1 MSSPVKPRLFTFEFT
16 TLCLLIFLSYCN
28 ISVFYSLY
36 VYLDALRIPQS
47 WRGLLIGASSLAT
60 MAAYLF
66 ASPFLTTRNAPRTA
80 ALGILVLLGCGAAY
94 LAATA
99 PLALLAVRLAN
110 GLGVAL
116 VSAAAMT
123 LLVSVIPPARSGQ
136 AFGMYSVAMLLP
148 YSIVPPVFDWLS
160 PARLSYPQG
169 YAATALALAPALA
182 VVCVLGRRVRQREH
196 AARTDR
202 PRLRDMARNAARRP
216 VSQLLAVN
224 AMYYLSFA
232 ALFFLAKSLFE
243 SRGLSL
249 VGLFFSI
256 QTSCMLFLRVFA
268 NRIFD
273 IVPKIRLIRFC
284 YAVTGGTFLLLYFF
298 PGQAMAFAAAG
309 LLGLG
314 MGVGSPSL
322 NAFMYELSDPAYR
335 SLNANLMMLSL
346 QGGNCC
352 GPILGGAAVAA
363 WGYDGFLLVGAGACL
378 AGLAMAVGLGKG
390 RRERGEKDAS
400 GGRGG

>member
-1 MSSPVKPRLFTFEFT
+1 MSKSASPRLFSFEFT

-36 VYLDALRIPQS
+36 VYLEALGIPQS

-60 MAAYLF
+60 MAAYLV
-66 ASPFLTTRNAPRTA
+66 ASPFLTTRNAPRVA
-80 ALGILVLLGCGAAY
+80 ACGVAVLLGCGAAY
-94 LAATA
+94 LAAVS
-99 PLALLAVRLAN
+99 PPALLAVRLAN

-123 LLVSVIPPARSGQ
+123 LLVAVIPPARSGQ

-148 YSIVPPVFDWLS
+148 YSIVPPVFDWVS
-160 PARLSYPQG
+160 PLRLTYPQG
-169 YAATALALAPALA
+169 YAAMALTLAPALA
-182 VVCVLGRRVRQREH
+182 VVFVLGRRVRRQAPAGK
-196 AARTDR
+196 AAR
-202 PRLRDMARNAARRP
+202 PRLGDMARNAAKRP

-232 ALFFLAKSLFE
+232 ALFFLAKSLFQA
-243 SRGLSL
+243 RGLAH

-256 QTSCMLFLRVFA
+256 QTACMLLLRIFA

-273 IVPKIRLIRFC
+273 VVPKIRLIRFC
-284 YAVTGGTFLLLYFF
+284 YAVTGGTFLLLFFF
-298 PGQAMAFAAAG
+298 PGQAMAYAAAV

-322 NAFMYELSDPAYR
+322 NALMYELSEPPYR

-352 GPILGGAAVAA
+352 GPILGGAAVAV
-363 WGYDGFLLVGAGACL
+363 WGYGGFLLVGAGACL
-378 AGLAMAVGLGKG
+378 AGLAMGIGLAP
-390 RRERGEKDAS
+390 RRAPD
-400 GGRGG
+400 